1 MKLNVTQKLVMT
13 LALWMLATT
22 AAWADYT
29 GYTRNYVT
37 ANGLIFKRQFTEED
51 PSGSTCVLI
60 RPSEGNK
67 EVWALCYDT
76 GQYKDYAPVPEG
88 TDPEKHVGPDGEK
101 YQEATYVIPSNFNNY
116 KLVAIAQDAF
126 KENPNIVSITFP
138 DQNVT
143 EIPYE
148 AFYKC
153 TSLASLNFNGS
164 SIEVIREGAFKGCT
178 SLKSI
183 DGWGVVHTIRGS
195 RAFGDCT
202 ALEKIVIGKDVMHI
216 CGTAFAGDTSV
227 ETLIFEDGDKK
238 IQLDAGGG
246 NEGDLEDM
254 FYGCP
259 ISKIYYG
266 RKMMNNVGDGVLHF
280 HNPCMI
286 SSAMKALEVVNV
298 EFGEKV
304 DSIRNGFFAYFEPTI
319 QVSAPHTTYIGT
331 YAFYNTK
338 LKGMDAPKIKYID
351 QYAFEKS
358 TLSDFNFYSV
368 EEIGNYAFQ
377 NSRLTNVSLPATL
390 KYVGVSAFNLN
401 YTSDEQN
408 EAGNYDDTS
417 SLKTFTI
424 EDGDEPIEL
433 GFDRDYFEEH
443 KNDESDYW
451 ETIAYSRP
459 WLSSLTLEEIY
470 IGRPVAHEPVINPV
484 YGNVEKFADVLSFR
498 ANSFPKLKK
507 VELTKVTMIDD
518 AAFQS
523 GFADYDPQSSLEE
536 VSLPMLKAV
545 PSQCFYHCPK
555 LKTVNIPK
563 AETIWKEAFAYASAD
578 LDLSFINTVDSIKE
592 RCFMYSSI
600 GPELTIPA
608 SLKFLGTGVFSNCE
622 SLKKVTFEYGE
633 KPLGMEYSFANNYAY
648 SGRMVIGGGKCGIE
662 EFYFDRNV
670 EPCTYIDKSGETPVT
685 YTYRLS
691 IARGSGD
698 NSIFPNLKTVTIG
711 KKLTSLD
718 GYSIEETEL
727 EYILCENPEPIAMAY
742 IYYENDEGYNA
753 DHSEGYSFSNHVQ
766 EEVQLLVPDGSV
778 SKYLNADVWKGF
790 KNLTDSKGDLG
801 SIEITIPKEG
811 ITTYSGLRNLD
822 FSKVE
827 GVKAYIA
834 SSYDA
839 DAESVQLSQ
848 VTDVTADQYNEVGV
862 VIKGAAGTYQVPVVA
877 NTVKS
882 AYVNMLASVPS
893 DQRTIKEEGY
903 TYFNYSSSAVDV
915 YNCYL
920 KNDQFVKI
928 SGSKKIGPNA
938 AYLMVPESFKT
949 NKGDALTVTLGSAT
963 FTPLYADVDLD
974 FTNVQ
979 GLEAYCATGFANTG
993 TVTLTRVFRVSAHT
1007 PLLLKGT
1014 PETAYTIPSERVKA
1028 VFMNMLVSNPSD
1040 NELTIEETTYSLTNF
1055 YLDGDKFK
1063 KVKTSATIPGYGVYL
1078 NVPTITVGDVEEY
1091 SIAFKE
1097 PETMKLGLSNNVSI
1111 SIGKSGKASYCG
1123 DESLDFSY
1131 SEEVKAYIATGY
1143 DKDAEIIWLT
1153 RVKDVPAGVPVLIK
1167 GEAEKTYEVPVTD
1180 SQNSYYKNMFVGNT
1194 SGDKIQVNETD
1205 GVLVNYYLSGDG
1217 VFKSV
1222 KGYANIGNNKCYLQL
1237 PGTFNAAVEGS
1248 SQTVTL
1254 GASGKASYAAP
1265 VDLDFTNVEGLK
1277 AFSATGYDKSS
1288 KTIWLTRVM
1297 KVQKG
1302 EGVLLKGDSKD
1313 YEIPSTGVQSSYM
1326 NMFVGN
1332 TSGDKIQVQETSADG
1347 SQTNFYLKSDG
1358 TFVSVNGYVN
1368 IGNNKCY
1375 LELPTSMVAV
1385 AASTRG
1391 AEGNYVLEEP
1401 EVIKL
1406 PISFRSIDNDGD
1418 GTTGIKDQSSMFH
1431 VQSDAYYTLQG
1442 QRVVNPGK
1450 GLYIKN
1456 GKKVIVR

>member
-60 RPSEGNK
+60 RPSKGNK

-153 TSLASLNFNGS
+153 TSLASLNFDGS

-304 DSIRNGFFAYFEPTI
+304 DSIRNAFFANFEPTI
-319 QVSAPHTTYIGT
+319 KVSAPYTTYIGT

-338 LKGMDAPKIKYID
+338 LKGMDAPMIKHID
-351 QYAFEKS
+351 KYAFEQS

-377 NSRLTNVSLPATL
+377 HSRLTNVSLPATL
-390 KYVGVSAFNLN
+390 KSVGVSAFDLN
-401 YTSDEQN
+401 YTSDEEN
-408 EAGNYDDTS
+408 ELGNHDETS

-433 GFDRDYFEEH
+433 GFDRDDYEAL
-443 KNDESDYW
+443 KDETEYDWTVYV
-451 ETIAYSRP
+451 YSKS
-459 WLSSLTLEEIY
+459 WLSSLTLEELY
-470 IGRPVAHEPVINPV
+470 IGRPVAHEAVINPV
-484 YGNVEKFADVLSFR
+484 YGTVQDFSDALNFR

-555 LKTVNIPK
+555 LKKVSIPK

-698 NSIFPNLKTVTIG
+698 SSILPNLKTVTIG
-711 KKLTSLD
+711 KKLTSLN
-718 GYSIEETEL
+718 GYNFEAREL
-727 EYILCENPEPIAMAY
+727 EYIRCENPEPIDM
-742 IYYENDEGYNA
+742 EWVSVEDDPKYNA
-753 DHSEGYSFSNHVQ
+753 THTLGYSVSMGVQ
-766 EEVQLLVPDGSV
+766 EEVKLIVPEGSA
-778 SKYLNADVWKGF
+778 SDFLTADVWKGF
-790 KNLTDSKGDLG
+790 RTIVDEKGDYG
-801 SIEITIPKEG
+801 KHVIPISKAG
-811 ITTYSGLRNLD
+811 QLAYFCDRNLD
-822 FSKVE
+822 FSNVE
-827 GVKAYIA
+827 G
-834 SSYDA
+834 
-839 DAESVQLSQ
+839 L
-848 VTDVTADQYNEVGV
+848 
-862 VIKGAAGTYQVPVVA
+862 
-877 NTVKS
+877 
-882 AYVNMLASVPS
+882 
-893 DQRTIKEEGY
+893 
-903 TYFNYSSSAVDV
+903 
-915 YNCYL
+915 
-920 KNDQFVKI
+920 
-928 SGSKKIGPNA
+928 
-938 AYLMVPESFKT
+938 
-949 NKGDALTVTLGSAT
+949 
-963 FTPLYADVDLD
+963 
-974 FTNVQ
+974 
-979 GLEAYCATGFANTG
+979 
-993 TVTLTRVFRVSAHT
+993 
-1007 PLLLKGT
+1007 
-1014 PETAYTIPSERVKA
+1014 
-1028 VFMNMLVSNPSD
+1028 
-1040 NELTIEETTYSLTNF
+1040 
-1055 YLDGDKFK
+1055 
-1063 KVKTSATIPGYGVYL
+1063 
-1078 NVPTITVGDVEEY
+1078 
-1091 SIAFKE
+1091 
-1097 PETMKLGLSNNVSI
+1097 
-1111 SIGKSGKASYCG
+1111 
-1123 DESLDFSY
+1123 
-1131 SEEVKAYIATGY
+1131 KAYIATGY
-1143 DKDAEIIWLT
+1143 DKTTGTIWLT
-1153 RVKDVPAGVPVLIK
+1153 RVKDVPAKTGIYLV
-1167 GEAEKTYEVPVTD
+1167 GSEKNYEVPIVPETK
-1180 SQNSYYKNMFVGNT
+1180 SYYVNYLLGSIDPVT
-1194 SGDKIQVNETD
+1194 INETNEYTYI
-1205 GVLVNYYLSGDG
+1205 NYYLSNGSNG
-1217 VFKSV
+1217 VGFYRVNGTQDLPAYRS
-1222 KGYANIGNNKCYLQL
+1222 YLQI
-1237 PGTFNAAVEGS
+1237 PYNIKNTGS
-1248 SQTVTL
+1248 AGETERIEISAGQL
-1254 GASGKASYAAP
+1254 AYSSEKS
-1265 VDLDFTNVEGLK
+1265 LDFTDLPQVR
-1277 AFSATGYDKSS
+1277 AYTATGYEKGSG
-1288 KTIWLTRVM
+1288 TIWLTRVK
-1297 KVQKG
+1297 KVPAG
-1302 EGVLLKGDSKD
+1302 TGILIMADND
-1313 YEIPSTGVQSSYM
+1313 TYEVPTASMQCCYQDM
-1326 NMFVGN
+1326 
-1332 TSGDKIQVQETSADG
+1332 
-1347 SQTNFYLKSDG
+1347 
-1358 TFVSVNGYVN
+1358 FVSVVNGATIYPTESNYYTNYYLSNGTAGVGFYKVTKEEGVELKAN
-1368 IGNNKCY
+1368 RCY
-1375 LELPTSMVAV
+1375 LQVPTWMTPSAT
-1385 AASTRG
+1385 AGTRG
-1391 AEGNYVLEEP
+1391 AGLSG
-1401 EVIKL
+1401 
-1406 PISFRSIDNDGD
+1406 ISFQEEDDVIGIPLFRGIDGNDD
-1418 GTTGIKDQSSMFH
+1418 GTTSIKDLTPALSEGEGEGEW
-1431 VQSDAYYTLQG
+1431 YTLQG
-1442 QRVVNPGK
+1442 QRVAKPGK
-1450 GLYIKN
+1450 GLYIRN
-1456 GKKVIVR
+1456 GKKVVVR

>member
-1 MKLNVTQKLVMT
+1 MLMKLNVTQKLVMT
-13 LALWMLATT
+13 LALWMLATSV
-22 AAWADYT
+22 AWADYT
-29 GYTRNYVT
+29 GYTKNYVT
-37 ANGLIFKRQFTEED
+37 ADGLIFRRQFTDED

-60 RPSEGNK
+60 RPSDGNK

-76 GQYKDYAPVPEG
+76 GQYKDDAPVPEG
-88 TDPEKHVGPDGEK
+88 TNRYKHVGPEGEK

-116 KLVAIAQDAF
+116 KLVSIAQDAF

-148 AFYKC
+148 GFYKC

-164 SIEVIREGAFKGCT
+164 SIEVVREGAFKGCT

-195 RAFGDCT
+195 RAFGECT
-202 ALEKIVIGKDVMHI
+202 ALKEIRIGKDVMHI

-238 IQLDAGGG
+238 IQLDAGEG

-286 SSAMKALEVVNV
+286 SSAMKALDVVNV

-304 DSIRNGFFAYFEPTI
+304 DSIRNAFFANFEPTI
-319 QVSAPHTTYIGT
+319 KVSAPYTTYIGT

-390 KYVGVSAFNLN
+390 KSVGVSAFDLN
-401 YTSDEQN
+401 YTSDEEN
-408 EAGNYDDTS
+408 ELGNHDDTS
-417 SLKTFTI
+417 SLRTFTI

-498 ANSFPKLKK
+498 ANTFPKLRK

-711 KKLTSLD
+711 KKLTSLN
-718 GYSIEETEL
+718 GYSFEAREL
-727 EYILCENPEPIAMAY
+727 EYIRCENPEPIDM
-742 IYYENDEGYNA
+742 EWVSVEDDPKYNA
-753 DHSEGYSFSNHVQ
+753 THTLGYSVSMGVQ
-766 EEVQLLVPDGSV
+766 EEVKLIVPEGSA
-778 SKYLNADVWKGF
+778 SDYLTADVWKGF
-790 KNLTDSKGDLG
+790 KMIVDEKGDFG
-801 SIEITIPKEG
+801 KHVIPISKAG
-811 ITTYSGLRNLD
+811 QLAYFCDRNLD
-822 FSKVE
+822 FSNVE
-827 GVKAYIA
+827 G
-834 SSYDA
+834 
-839 DAESVQLSQ
+839 L
-848 VTDVTADQYNEVGV
+848 
-862 VIKGAAGTYQVPVVA
+862 
-877 NTVKS
+877 
-882 AYVNMLASVPS
+882 
-893 DQRTIKEEGY
+893 
-903 TYFNYSSSAVDV
+903 
-915 YNCYL
+915 
-920 KNDQFVKI
+920 
-928 SGSKKIGPNA
+928 
-938 AYLMVPESFKT
+938 
-949 NKGDALTVTLGSAT
+949 
-963 FTPLYADVDLD
+963 
-974 FTNVQ
+974 
-979 GLEAYCATGFANTG
+979 
-993 TVTLTRVFRVSAHT
+993 
-1007 PLLLKGT
+1007 
-1014 PETAYTIPSERVKA
+1014 
-1028 VFMNMLVSNPSD
+1028 
-1040 NELTIEETTYSLTNF
+1040 
-1055 YLDGDKFK
+1055 
-1063 KVKTSATIPGYGVYL
+1063 
-1078 NVPTITVGDVEEY
+1078 
-1091 SIAFKE
+1091 
-1097 PETMKLGLSNNVSI
+1097 
-1111 SIGKSGKASYCG
+1111 
-1123 DESLDFSY
+1123 
-1131 SEEVKAYIATGY
+1131 KAYIATGY
-1143 DKDAEIIWLT
+1143 DKTTGTIWLT
-1153 RVKDVPAGVPVLIK
+1153 RVKDVPAKTGIYLV
-1167 GEAEKTYEVPVTD
+1167 GSEKNYEVPIVPETK
-1180 SQNSYYKNMFVGNT
+1180 SYYVNYLLGSIDPVT
-1194 SGDKIQVNETD
+1194 INETNEYTYI
-1205 GVLVNYYLSGDG
+1205 NYYLSNGSNG
-1217 VFKSV
+1217 VGFYRVNGTQDLPAYRS
-1222 KGYANIGNNKCYLQL
+1222 YLQI
-1237 PGTFNAAVEGS
+1237 PYNIKNTGS
-1248 SQTVTL
+1248 AGETERIEISAGQL
-1254 GASGKASYAAP
+1254 AYSSEKS
-1265 VDLDFTNVEGLK
+1265 LDFTDLPQVR
-1277 AFSATGYDKSS
+1277 AYTATGYEKGSG
-1288 KTIWLTRVM
+1288 TIWLTRVK
-1297 KVQKG
+1297 KVPARTG
-1302 EGVLLKGDSKD
+1302 ILIMADND
-1313 YEIPSTGVQSSYM
+1313 TYEVPTASMQCCYQDM
-1326 NMFVGN
+1326 
-1332 TSGDKIQVQETSADG
+1332 
-1347 SQTNFYLKSDG
+1347 
-1358 TFVSVNGYVN
+1358 FVSVVNGATIYPTESNYYTNYYLSNGTAGVGFYKVTKEEGVELKAN
-1368 IGNNKCY
+1368 RCY
-1375 LELPTSMVAV
+1375 LQVPTWMTPSAT
-1385 AASTRG
+1385 AGTRG
-1391 AEGNYVLEEP
+1391 AGLSG
-1401 EVIKL
+1401 
-1406 PISFRSIDNDGD
+1406 ISFQEEDDVIGIPLFRGIDGNDD
-1418 GTTGIKDQSSMFH
+1418 GTTSIKDLTPALSEGEGEGEW
-1431 VQSDAYYTLQG
+1431 YTLQG
-1442 QRVVNPGK
+1442 QRVAKPGK
-1450 GLYIKN
+1450 GLYIRN
-1456 GKKVIVR
+1456 GKKVVVR